1 MQLLPRYL
9 VSNQINIVSND
20 IGFITEFRPVYSRT
34 IQLYKGIDNDLQ
46 FRLLNADQKPV
57 NISALTPKFVAF
69 DENNLMVVEHNGI
82 VQDDGTIAKRGKF
95 TVTITENDLLNIKEQ
110 YLKYNIYMVN
120 ASNEKTL
127 TYSHSHFN
135 NNATMFVNAT
145 AFPGPLGTTAVN
157 SFSETAVDSNIWAS
171 TTIDA
176 QPAINGNEALH
187 TAAIYTDSFVGN
199 VTIEGTLDNTVTDA
213 TNWFTIS
220 TTAFTGS
227 ETEPK
232 PLNYTGVFSHVRFKA
247 DANPADKITQILVR
261 N

>member
-9 VSNQINIVSND
+9 VSNKINIVSND
-20 IGFITEFRPVYSRT
+20 TGFITEYRPVYSRT
-34 IQLYKGIDNDLQ
+34 VQLYKGIDNDLQ

-57 NISALTPKFVAF
+57 NISSLTPKFVAF
-69 DENNLMVVEHNGI
+69 DENNQMIIEHNGTL
-82 VQDDGTIAKRGKF
+82 QDDGTIPKRGKF
-95 TVTITENDLLNIKEQ
+95 TVKITENDLLNVKEQ

-135 NNATMFVNAT
+135 NNATMFVNAN
-145 AFPGPLGTTAVN
+145 AFPGPVATTSVDT
-157 SFSETAVDSNIWAS
+157 FQETAVDSGIWAS
-171 TTIDA
+171 STVDA

-187 TAAIYTDSFVGN
+187 TAAFYTDGYVGN
-199 VTIEGTLDNTVTDA
+199 ITVEGTLDNTVSDA

-220 TTAFTGS
+220 TSAFTGS

-232 PLNYTGVFSHVRFKA
+232 PVNYTGVFSHVRFKA

>member
-1 MQLLPRYL
+1 MVILIL
-9 VSNQINIVSND
+9 VECIPAQNIVSHAQVLD
-20 IGFITEFRPVYSRT
+20 PRQLAAVGYFACHRHIAPHAWHLVEQA
-34 IQLYKGIDNDLQ
+34 IQQGQ
-46 FRLLNADQKPV
+46 SLL
-57 NISALTPKFVAF
+57 ISPEGTRSHDGTL
-69 DENNLMVVEHNGI
+69 
-82 VQDDGTIAKRGKF
+82 QDDGTIPKRGKF
-95 TVTITENDLLNIKEQ
+95 TIKITENDLLNVKEQ

-135 NNATMFVNAT
+135 NNATMFVNAN
-145 AFPGPLGTTAVN
+145 AFPGPVATTSVDT
-157 SFSETAVDSNIWAS
+157 FQETAVDSGVWAS
-171 TTIDA
+171 STVDA

-187 TAAIYTDSFVGN
+187 TAAFYTDGYVGN
-199 VTIEGTLDNTVTDA
+199 ITVEGTLDNTVSDA

-220 TTAFTGS
+220 TSAFTGS

-232 PLNYTGVFSHVRFKA
+232 PVNYTGVFSHVRFKA